1 MNGQQDGRKKGR
13 MDDDERKE
21 ARKEGWV
28 IEGWKGWMDDDDE

>member
-1 MNGQQDGRKKGR
+1 

-28 IEGWKGWMDDDDE
+28 IEGWKEGWMDDDDE